1 MAGAGVDRSCAGL
14 STSTRMQP
22 EAAGQPPWPDSAPYR
37 VSERLRDPAV
47 QESARRTAGRLAAAV
62 SASADAVGPGTRRG
76 AGGAGEPD
84 QTSRSGTAG

>member
-1 MAGAGVDRSCAGL
+1 MINQNCE
-14 STSTRMQP
+14 TR
-22 EAAGQPPWPDSAPYR
+22 G

-47 QESARRTAGRLAAAV
+47 QESARRTARRLAAAV

-84 QTSRSGTAG
+84 QTSRSGTAV